1 MRGERMRCNTLMM
14 SPPGSSPHARG
25 TLGEVDAQLA
35 HGRFIPACA
44 GNAKIL
50 PTLHYVISVH
60 PRMRGE
66 RPVRCLL
73 SSVRDGSSPHARGTL
88 SDARPI
94 LSAIRFIPACAG
106 NAFRPMIPGRMRAVH
121 PRMRGER
128 GLTPWTRRNTC
139 GSSPHARGTLGF
151 GQPHAR
157 RQRFIPAC
165 AGNARQQL
173 GAGSLC
179 SVHPRMRGERQLHDF
194 QILRDVGSS
203 PHARGT
209 RTLRHGLNGDVRFIP
224 ACAGNAEFAARHSD
238 KRAVHPRMR
247 GERWN
252 DLATVQ
258 LIVGS
263 SPHARGTR
271 KYIPKR

>member
-1 MRGERMRCNTLMM
+1 
-14 SPPGSSPHARG
+14 
-25 TLGEVDAQLA
+25 
-35 HGRFIPACA
+35 
-44 GNAKIL
+44 
-50 PTLHYVISVH
+50 
-60 PRMRGE
+60 MRGE
-66 RPVRCLL
+66 RPKTVSTLART
-73 SSVRDGSSPHARGTL
+73 SGSSPHARGTL

-247 GERWN
+247 GERRGCA
-252 DLATVQ
+252 DRRPARA
-258 LIVGS
+258 GS
-263 SPHARGTR
+263 SPHARGTLER
-271 KYIPKR
+271 SRYRPTDRRFIPACAGNAEIHT